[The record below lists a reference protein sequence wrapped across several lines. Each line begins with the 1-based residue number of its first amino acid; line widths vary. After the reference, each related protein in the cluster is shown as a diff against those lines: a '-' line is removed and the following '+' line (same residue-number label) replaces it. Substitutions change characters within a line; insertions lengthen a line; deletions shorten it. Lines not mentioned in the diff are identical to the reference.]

1 MHRHI
6 YFSTQ
11 QYNAFAV
18 EQNERLQLS
27 ETTTVKD
34 TDIIT
39 RKLHQSPAKI
49 FLLHGHSSVF
59 QMSLFFGAQFQ
70 QPIAVIDG
78 SMRFNSYSVSKIA
91 TLLHLPAKDVL
102 RRTHI
107 TRSFTAFQT
116 EAAVTTKLVRFLQ
129 STPCKLVIVLGL
141 LDTYYD
147 EQVKPNECQQSL
159 QRVMHT
165 LKELTKQNIFVL
177 LADVN
182 VSNPPK
188 GKESLFEIVR
198 KNCDSVYQLYL
209 TNNQFQLT
217 EQWDVTMIPSR

>member
-18 EQNERLQLS
+18 EHNESAPLS
-27 ETTTVKD
+27 ETTTMRDSDV
-34 TDIIT
+34 IT
-39 RKLHQSPAKI
+39 KKLHQSPARI

-59 QMSLFFGAQFQ
+59 QMSLFFGTQLQ
-70 QPIAVIDG
+70 KSIAVIDG
-78 SMRFNSYSVSKIA
+78 SMRFNSYSVLKIA

-165 LKELTKQNIFVL
+165 FRELTKQNISVL

-188 GKESLFEIVR
+188 GKELLFELV
-198 KNCDSVYQLYL
+198 KKHCDTVYQLHIS
-209 TNNQFQLT
+209 NNQFQLT